1 MREKAGEA
9 IRTAAEAYGLLL
21 FVVLPLYMRNGYA
34 MIGDVKYQFF
44 RNVTILF
51 FVLLSVLQF
60 LRYAGGRKKEQGC
73 GGGNGQGCNGKEGRG
88 PGDRGIHVGAGEKV
102 QGSDGREN
110 HAKVGEEC
118 QGSESGYLIPPGL
131 VGSSLRGRTGKQGAV
146 SEVLPDRVV
155 LSGCGAAG
163 RAGHPDQGAD
173 PGGGRLPA
181 GTLVPEGTRG
191 GADCFYRAV
200 YGVFAVNDVIQR
212 FKKKIKKVID
222 ITIPFC

>member
-1 MREKAGEA
+1 
-9 IRTAAEAYGLLL
+9 
-21 FVVLPLYMRNGYA
+21 

-110 HAKVGEEC
+110 YTGQKRNARAVTE
-118 QGSESGYLIPPGL
+118 
-131 VGSSLRGRTGKQGAV
+131 GRTM
-146 SEVLPDRVV
+146 PR
-155 LSGCGAAG
+155 
-163 RAGHPDQGAD
+163 
-173 PGGGRLPA
+173 
-181 GTLVPEGTRG
+181 
-191 GADCFYRAV
+191 
-200 YGVFAVNDVIQR
+200 
-212 FKKKIKKVID
+212 
-222 ITIPFC
+222 

>member
-73 GGGNGQGCNGKEGRG
+73 GGGNGQGCNGKDGRG

-110 HAKVGEEC
+110 YTGQKRNARAVTE
-118 QGSESGYLIPPGL
+118 
-131 VGSSLRGRTGKQGAV
+131 GRTM
-146 SEVLPDRVV
+146 PR
-155 LSGCGAAG
+155 
-163 RAGHPDQGAD
+163 
-173 PGGGRLPA
+173 
-181 GTLVPEGTRG
+181 
-191 GADCFYRAV
+191 
-200 YGVFAVNDVIQR
+200 
-212 FKKKIKKVID
+212 
-222 ITIPFC
+222 